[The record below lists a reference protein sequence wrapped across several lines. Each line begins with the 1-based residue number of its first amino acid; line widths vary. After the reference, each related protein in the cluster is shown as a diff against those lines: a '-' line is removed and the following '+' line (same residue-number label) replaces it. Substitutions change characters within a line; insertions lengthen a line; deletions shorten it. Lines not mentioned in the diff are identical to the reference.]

1 MGDVLSLNP
10 RRPCMSSSAILAVSD
25 SRAALLADLRR
36 RVGNAE
42 IGRGLRGALR
52 FGVPVID
59 AHLPQ
64 GGLTLGALHEI
75 APADEAD
82 RAAAFGFLMAL
93 LGRTAPDRP
102 LLLILSADA
111 PNADGAPYGHGL
123 ARLGLDPARVII
135 ATTADEK
142 ESLWA
147 MQEGLRAGALAAVA
161 GSLGRLDLKI
171 SQRLHHAAGEAG
183 VPLFLLRPP
192 RAADASAAATRWRL
206 AAAPAARDAFG
217 LIDRWRW
224 RLSLERCRNG
234 RSGAWLVE
242 FDHVAYRFSLAPAL
256 ADPALS
262 CSAGA

>member
-1 MGDVLSLNP
+1 ML
-10 RRPCMSSSAILAVSD
+10 SSATLSVSE

-36 RVGNAE
+36 RLGGGLEVGRA
-42 IGRGLRGALR
+42 RQDALPL
-52 FGVPVID
+52 GVPAID

-64 GGLTLGALHEI
+64 GGLTPGARHEI
-75 APADEAD
+75 APADEDD
-82 RAAAFGFLMAL
+82 RAAAFGFMAAL

-102 LLLILSADA
+102 LLLILPADA

-123 ARLGLDPARVII
+123 ARLGLDPARVIV
-135 ATTADEK
+135 ATAADEK
-142 ESLWA
+142 ETLWA

-192 RAADASAAATRWRL
+192 RAADASAAATRWRVS
-206 AAAPAARDAFG
+206 AAPAARDPFG

-224 RLSLERCRNG
+224 RLLLERCRNG

-262 CSAGA
+262 RSAGA